1 MREKDKDV
9 MKAIGWALR
18 EIIKQSLI
26 SCKDCLNLRIKTQ
39 SGLLEKI
46 WWKDE

>member
-26 SCKDCLNLRIKTQ
+26 SCKDCLNLRNKNTKWIVRED
-39 SGLLEKI
+39 LVER
-46 WWKDE
+46 